1 MRGAASYWVLR
12 AAAATVLLGA
22 AASCSSGTA
31 GGTASPASATASAT
45 PIPAGPVTAEI
56 SQFRDNYSKQIIEIQ
71 LTNTTGH
78 ALTVLGAELTSPLF
92 AAPII
97 WSARTGGI
105 ELPPGQPKSL
115 PAPLPAP
122 DCGSPAGPGATSG
135 AAGDA
140 RVSLRLATPEGAVPV
155 PAMAPAT
162 DPFGVLARNNSE
174 LCLAREASAVAT
186 IALDPELEVAADG
199 RTAVVRLLL
208 QPRAAGAGELVI
220 DRIEE
225 TTLLAEAS
233 QAPWPRSV
241 TVRAGGAPAQVRLG
255 IRPSRCDPHAVAEDK
270 VGTLLPAA
278 GQGGGPRGNCEDRRR
293 QPTSRPHLRLCY
305 KGVRAPVV
313 WGHAL

>member
-45 PIPAGPVTAEI
+45 PITTGPVTAEI

-186 IALDPELEVAADG
+186 IALDPELELAADG

-270 VGTLLPAA
+270 VGTLLPLQVRVA
-278 GQGGGPRGNCEDRRR
+278 GREGIVKIDAGSQLRARIYDFVTKACGR
-293 QPTSRPHLRLCY
+293 Q
-305 KGVRAPVV
+305 
-313 WGHAL
+313 